1 MFHRIF
7 GNKRKRQVFCA
18 LGIIGASLTLAPI
31 ASADNTVNVQSVDI
45 YPSQLT
51 ILTEQGGTTTNYQ
64 CGIARQGNGLAAR
77 HEFDGQEITTVAP
90 NGGGQIYAFYF
101 RANFPEGLVDTG
113 CQAYQGSDAQRRVR
127 CQLDFASGAP
137 ARAVDCATNEDWS
150 FAGCTTIP
158 LLQQTGD
165 VRAAVKD
172 IGAKC
177 DALRSLPEV
186 AQQLNDPEATS
197 VVEPE
202 TGPKGMKLQESNRNR
217 AAVLL
222 NATAH

>member
-1 MFHRIF
+1 MFHRNTGRIS
-7 GNKRKRQVFCA
+7 GQPKLCGV
-18 LGIIGASLTLAPI
+18 GIIGAAFLLAPV

-51 ILTEQGGTTTNYQ
+51 ILTEQGGTTTIYQ

-77 HEFDGQEITTVAP
+77 HEFDGQEITTAAP
-90 NGGGQIYAFYF
+90 DGGGQIYAFYF
-101 RANFPEGLVDTG
+101 RANFPDGLVDTG

-137 ARAVDCATNEDWS
+137 ARAVDCAANEDWS

-158 LLQQTGD
+158 LLRQTGD

-186 AQQLNDPEATS
+186 AQQLNDPESTS

-217 AAVLL
+217 ATVLL